1 VAVVDAGGDLGS
13 PVDNT
18 EPTAVG
24 ILPVGVDFSKEG
36 LESGVVLILFVQSAL
51 CISQVSVVLLGR
63 AQLRLQVLDFS
74 DKFDGVAEPRR
85 DGDLDLGHGM
95 SKTAITAN
103 EDVLRVDPVELV
115 MGHDVHGGDV
125 FAGEAEDPLA
135 RVAAA
140 RLNLLEQEREG
151 ALRVVGLPGNGD
163 A

>member
-18 EPTAVG
+18 EPAAVG
-24 ILPVGVDFSKEG
+24 ILPVDVDFGEEG
-36 LESGVVLILFVQSAL
+36 LKSGVVLVLIFQGVLRT
-51 CISQVSVVLLGR
+51 SQGRLVLLGR
-63 AQLRLQVLDFS
+63 AQLRLQVLDLS
-74 DKFDGVAEPRR
+74 DKTDGVMEPRR
-85 DGDLDLGHGM
+85 DGVLDLGHGT
-95 SKTAITAN
+95 SKTVITAN
-103 EDVLRVDPVELV
+103 EDVLRVGPVKLV
-115 MGHDVHGGDV
+115 MGRGVDGGDV

-151 ALRVVGLPGNGD
+151 ALRVVGLPGDGN